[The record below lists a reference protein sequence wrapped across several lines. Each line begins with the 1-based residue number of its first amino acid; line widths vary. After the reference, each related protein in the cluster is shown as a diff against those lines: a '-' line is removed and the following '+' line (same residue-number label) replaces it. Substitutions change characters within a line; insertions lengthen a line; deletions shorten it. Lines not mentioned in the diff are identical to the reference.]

1 MNEYYT
7 LCIQRVC
14 DKRIVAALHDDAV
27 SDENNK
33 FKSVLTRA
41 RFFGCHRSRI
51 FFFITRLILPGPAR
65 GC

>member
-41 RFFGCHRSRI
+41 RFLVATEVGV
-51 FFFITRLILPGPAR
+51 FFS
-65 GC
+65 